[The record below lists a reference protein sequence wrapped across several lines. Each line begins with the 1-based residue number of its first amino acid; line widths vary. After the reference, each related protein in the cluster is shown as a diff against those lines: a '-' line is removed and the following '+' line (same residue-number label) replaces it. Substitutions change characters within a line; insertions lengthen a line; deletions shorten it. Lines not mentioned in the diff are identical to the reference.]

1 MLRAYHGA
9 RAASYARFLDQ
20 PHPCGGCGCSQV
32 HSSRRQALARGLHR
46 VYTRLHLLL
55 IVGRATRRR
64 SARLSAAAAL
74 SRKRAAAIATTRTPC
89 ARAPPPQGAS
99 AKEPVTIRQR
109 RDGPN
114 GSGFA
119 LFIRGQQLRQIVSRA
134 WHGAHGRLRER
145 VCWSG
150 RTHEKAVGA
159 VKCISRHGKAL
170 RSAYGGAQLQLLVI
184 DRRRRQGARRCGDA
198 LARTWRLLTPPA
210 GRAHAHA
217 HGGTSPK
224 APVPIWRCLLEP
236 QRLDT
241 SDPKHA
247 SRDEPSLTD
256 RQESVPR
263 RTCGFGS
270 VFIGLAA
277 PTRRL

>member
-1 MLRAYHGA
+1 MLDFWISRTRAEAVGA
-9 RAASYARFLDQ
+9 VKCTAPDGKR
-20 PHPCGGCGCSQV
+20 
-32 HSSRRQALARGLHR
+32 SRG

-55 IVGRATRRR
+55 IVGRATPT
-64 SARLSAAAAL
+64 LSATLRCGGAL
-74 SRKRAAAIATTRTPC
+74 SQARGSYCHHPHAVRTRVSTTRGIGKRARDDSPTSGRP
-89 ARAPPPQGAS
+89 
-99 AKEPVTIRQR
+99 ERQR
-109 RDGPN
+109 LCTSDSR
-114 GSGFA
+114 
-119 LFIRGQQLRQIVSRA
+119 FIRGQQLRQIVSRA

-210 GRAHAHA
+210 GREHAHA
-217 HGGTSPK
+217 HRGTSPK
-224 APVPIWRCLLEP
+224 APVPIRRCLLEP

-241 SDPKHA
+241 SDPKQHA

>member
-1 MLRAYHGA
+1 M
-9 RAASYARFLDQ
+9 YARFLDQ

-32 HSSRRQALARGLHR
+32 HSSRRQALARGLHSFAPSAHR
-46 VYTRLHLLL
+46 RPRHADAQRDSPL
-55 IVGRATRRR
+55 RRR
-64 SARLSAAAAL
+64 SLASARQLLPPPA
-74 SRKRAAAIATTRTPC
+74 RRAHARSTTRGI
-89 ARAPPPQGAS
+89 A

>member
-1 MLRAYHGA
+1 M
-9 RAASYARFLDQ
+9 
-20 PHPCGGCGCSQV
+20 
-32 HSSRRQALARGLHR
+32 
-46 VYTRLHLLL
+46 HLLL
-55 IVGRATRRR
+55 IVGRATPT
-64 SARLSAAAAL
+64 LSATLRCGGAL
-74 SRKRAAAIATTRTPC
+74 SQARGSYCHHPHAVRTRVSTTRGIGKRARDDSPTSGRP
-89 ARAPPPQGAS
+89 
-99 AKEPVTIRQR
+99 ERQR
-109 RDGPN
+109 LCTSDSR
-114 GSGFA
+114 
-119 LFIRGQQLRQIVSRA
+119 FIRGQQLRQIVSRA

-210 GRAHAHA
+210 GREHAHA
-217 HGGTSPK
+217 HRGTSPK
-224 APVPIWRCLLEP
+224 APVPIRRCLLEP

-241 SDPKHA
+241 SDPKQHA

-277 PTRRL
+277 PARRL

>member
-1 MLRAYHGA
+1 MADRVESVSRRTGGFVCSISGSAAPVRRLWVQSSAQLQTASA
-9 RAASYARFLDQ
+9 RAGSTLVCTF
-20 PHPCGGCGCSQV
+20 CS
-32 HSSRRQALARGLHR
+32 SSAAP
-46 VYTRLHLLL
+46 
-55 IVGRATRRR
+55 RRR

-119 LFIRGQQLRQIVSRA
+119 LFIRGQQLRQVVSRA

-217 HGGTSPK
+217 HGGTSTTE
-224 APVPIWRCLLEP
+224 PVPTWRCLLEP

>member
-1 MLRAYHGA
+1 MLDFWISRTRAEAVGA
-9 RAASYARFLDQ
+9 VKCTAPDGKR
-20 PHPCGGCGCSQV
+20 
-32 HSSRRQALARGLHR
+32 SRG

-89 ARAPPPQGAS
+89 ARALHHKGHRGKRARDDSPTSGRP
-99 AKEPVTIRQR
+99 ERQR
-109 RDGPN
+109 LCTSDSR
-114 GSGFA
+114 
-119 LFIRGQQLRQIVSRA
+119 FIRGQQLRQIVSRA